1 MGNGGRDID
10 VSHSGLAPR
19 CHPEAQGK
27 SHGGR
32 QQQHG
37 QKLAHVLPHNH
48 NILSQQARTGDS
60 ENAGALTCRQ
70 FSPGCKMVD

>member
-1 MGNGGRDID
+1 MGNGGSDI
-10 VSHSGLAPR
+10 VPHSGLAPR
-19 CHPEAQGK
+19 CHPEAQRQ

-37 QKLAHVLPHNH
+37 QKLAHAHPHKQ
-48 NILSQQARTGDS
+48 NILRQRARTGDS

-70 FSPGCKMVD
+70 FSPGCKTVD